1 MNLVKFAFGL
11 GSAAELAVLVLTLL
25 GLGGVIALFVLRRTF
40 RLQGRARFGDAAL
53 VGRLVR
59 GSSPLVRRIKSAL
72 LIVGTVAFAAA
83 LTRPQAKSGTKLL
96 PATTLDVVIVLDF
109 SKSMYARDV
118 LPDRITRAKLEV
130 AELVK
135 ALPGARFGAVA
146 FAGEPMS
153 FPLTSDGA
161 AIAQYFRQINPNDMP
176 VGGTAIAR
184 ALELARQLL
193 ARDPKS
199 KDHERVI
206 VLITDGE
213 DLEGDPV
220 KVAEMCQLEGTRIDV
235 VQIGGRTAEPIPEVD
250 DKGQFVGLRKD
261 RQGKTLTSQL
271 SSAGE
276 AQLSKV
282 ASTAGG
288 TLVKSD
294 KGETGLAAITK
305 GLRRKVREEL
315 SERAIV
321 VWDELY
327 GYPLALA
334 LLLLGL
340 DFAFSERWAAERL
353 AALRVRR
360 AQKKG
365 PHAS

>member
-11 GSAAELAVLVLTLL
+11 GSGPELLVFALTLL
-25 GLGGVIALFVLRRTF
+25 ALGGIVALLVLRRAYRT
-40 RLQGRARFGDAAL
+40 QGRARFGDPAL
-53 VGRLVR
+53 VARLVR
-59 GSSPLVRRIKSAL
+59 GSDPRVRRTKAAL
-72 LIVGTVAFAAA
+72 LLAGALLFAAA
-83 LTRPQAKSGTKLL
+83 LARPQAKSGTKLL

-130 AELVK
+130 AQLVK
-135 ALPGARFGAVA
+135 ELPGARFGAVA

-161 AIAQYFRQINPNDMP
+161 AIAQYFRQIDPNDMP

-199 KDHERVI
+199 KDHERVV

-220 KVAEMCQLEGTRIDV
+220 KVAELCQMEGTRIDV

-250 DKGQFVGLRKD
+250 EKGAFVGLRKD

-271 SSAGE
+271 SPAGE
-276 AQLSKV
+276 TQLSKV
-282 ASTAGG
+282 ASTSGG

-294 KGETGLAAITK
+294 KGETGLSAITK

-327 GYPLALA
+327 GYPLSLS
-334 LLLLGL
+334 LLLLAL

-353 AALRVRR
+353 AALRAWR
-360 AQKKG
+360 KKG
-365 PHAS
+365 SANAS

>member
-1 MNLVKFAFGL
+1 MSWLKLAL
-11 GSAAELAVLVLTLL
+11 GNGTSTEWIAMALAVLTLVAAIVL
-25 GLGGVIALFVLRRTF
+25 IALRRP
-40 RLQGRARFGDAAL
+40 LQTATIARFGQRDL
-53 VGRLVR
+53 VLGLVR
-59 GSSPLVRRIKSAL
+59 GAQPWVRRAQAVLGVIGVL
-72 LIVGTVAFAAA
+72 TVCAAA
-83 LTRPQAKSGTKLL
+83 LRPQAKSGTKLL
-96 PATTLDVVIVLDF
+96 PATTLDVVVVLDF

-130 AELVK
+130 GELVK
-135 ALPGARFGAVA
+135 QLPGARFGAVA
-146 FAGEPMS
+146 FAGDAMS

-161 AIAQYFRQINPNDMP
+161 AISQFFRQLEPNDMP

-184 ALELARQLL
+184 ALERAREVL

-199 KDHERVI
+199 REHERVI

-220 KVAEMCQLEGTRIDV
+220 KIAQRCRDENTRVDV
-235 VQIGGRTAEPIPEVD
+235 VQIGGRAAEPIPEID
-250 DKGQFVGLRKD
+250 ENGTMVGLRKD

-271 SSAGE
+271 SAAGE
-276 AQLSKV
+276 AQLAKI
-282 ASTAGG
+282 AETAGG
-288 TLVKSD
+288 ALVKSD

-327 GYPLALA
+327 AIPLTIAFVC
-334 LLLLGL
+334 LLLEMIVPLLGL
-340 DFAFSERWAAERL
+340 LRRRKEERHAA
-353 AALRVRR
+353 
-360 AQKKG
+360 
-365 PHAS
+365 S